1 MVKNNDGQ
9 RCGCPS
15 FILADIVIN
24 VFNQIGNGVRWYTA
38 CMPGNSCV
46 GVAVELNAGHRKCGK
61 GEGYKSNRNVF
72 DLKTGVFNLLAVD
85 GSDGGD
91 QGTADKSAAAHY
103 QGYKKSNHKLS
114 QPMGDLAVYVQLG
127 DDSGEQRFAFDKIP
141 NLCANIVD
149 FTNGVG
155 IHENGGDQIAEEEI
169 AGFLGIAADINGDN
183 HLGRTG
189 CKTLGNS
196 GCQLG
201 SRGLDAGVG
210 GHNDGFV
217 LAVFPRQPVFGVA
230 PGEQRDSGLFAV
242 LPGCIFFADDV
253 HIRQVEAVL
262 RIIITLEDVEKV
274 VNKLQTASTIHSAVE
289 EIKAQIPKILL
300 LVMQNVQINGVA
312 PVVQPGYGAGIHILR
327 VHGDLDTSGGVVC
340 FVPAVF
346 AVFQVDAAVCFQC
359 LPEGIVKLIQVGFPI
374 QLEEVV
380 ECHIAAAGIQIDEK
394 GFQSGWLANKFRH
407 PESPALSKVIIFI
420 LTE

>member
-9 RCGCPS
+9 HCGCPS

-24 VFNQIGNGVRWYTA
+24 VLNQIGNGVRWYTA

-46 GVAVELNAGHRKCGK
+46 GVAVELHAGHRKCGK
-61 GEGYKSNRNVF
+61 GEGYEGNGN
-72 DLKTGVFNLLAVD
+72 VFNLETAGFDLFAVD
-85 GSDGGD
+85 GSNGGD
-91 QGTADKSAAAHY
+91 QGTADKSAAAHH
-103 QGYKKSNHKLS
+103 QGYKKPNHKLS
-114 QPMGDLAVYVQLG
+114 QPVGDLAVYVQLG
-127 DDSGEQRFAFDKIP
+127 DNGGEQRLAFDKIP
-141 NLCANIVD
+141 NLCAYIVD
-149 FTNGVG
+149 LANGVG
-155 IHENGGDQIAEEEI
+155 IHKNRGDQIAKEKFS
-169 AGFLGIAADINGDN
+169 GSLSIAADVHGDD
-183 HLGRTG
+183 HFCRAG
-189 CKTLGNS
+189 CKTLGNCGSKLSS
-196 GCQLG
+196 GG
-201 SRGLDAGVG
+201 FGAGVG

-217 LAVFPRQPVFGVA
+217 LAVFLRQPIFGIA
-230 PGEQRDSGLFAV
+230 LGKQRDFCFLTE
-242 LPGCIFFADDV
+242 LTGCIFFADDV

-274 VNKLQTASTIHSAVE
+274 VNKLQTASAIHSAVE

-327 VHGDLDTSGGVVC
+327 VHGDLDTSGGVFC

-346 AVFQVDAAVCFQC
+346 AVFQVDAAVRFQC
-359 LPEGIVKLIQVGFPI
+359 LPEGIVKLIQVGLPI